1 MADHAPYFAALDYGT
16 GGAKCAIFDAG
27 GRCCAVA
34 REPWTYSHAPF
45 ELEGINRGYAFDP
58 QAFWAA
64 MSRCARAALSESGLA
79 PGAVK
84 GIATTAQRLG
94 AVFLDAQGREIY
106 AGPNMDGRGFA
117 GALEIMDKVDMQR
130 AIRISGH
137 WPPFIFS
144 LARLIWFRND
154 PAHARV
160 AHVLTLNDWL
170 SYRLSGALSSEPS
183 NACESLLLDVSRR
196 DWSREILDL
205 FEVDEHLLPPVV
217 EPGTQIG
224 KVSPEAA
231 EATGFAAG
239 TPVFAGGGDTQ
250 CALLGSDVV
259 QVGAAGAVLGT
270 TTPVMVVTQQPEF
283 DLTGKLWTG
292 CHVLPERWTFESNA
306 GDTGIAYE
314 WLVGIL
320 GLDGNDSLRRA
331 EELVATLPPEPQSA
345 LTFAGP
351 QLFDLVNFNPGRP
364 LAILYRYPLFTERP
378 TRATFLRA
386 FMENVACAIRGNL
399 EQLESARGTPASTLT
414 LSGGMTRSPGLRAS
428 FARILRTPLL
438 ISEEPNATALGA
450 AVLAASGLGTY
461 DSVATAAAA
470 MVRRHVLEPDTT
482 HSDAY
487 EERYARWRELDAT
500 LKGLSL

>member
-16 GGAKCAIFDAG
+16 GGAKCAIFDASG
-27 GRCCAVA
+27 NCRAVA
-34 REPWTYSHAPF
+34 REPWTYTHASF

-58 QAFWAA
+58 AAFWAA
-64 MSRCARAALSESGLA
+64 MARCAQTALRDSGLD
-79 PGAVK
+79 PSAVK

-94 AVFLDAQGREIY
+94 AVFLDAHGHEIY

-117 GALEIMDKVDMQR
+117 GALEIMEKVEMQR

-144 LARLIWFRND
+144 LARLIWFRKNPD
-154 PAHARV
+154 HPRV

-170 SYRLSGALSSEPS
+170 SYRLSGTLSSEPS
-183 NACESLLLDVSRR
+183 NACESLLLDVSQRN
-196 DWSREILDL
+196 WSKEIIEL
-205 FEVDEHLLPPVV
+205 FEVDERLLPPVV
-217 EPGTQIG
+217 EPGTQTG
-224 KVSPEAA
+224 AVSQSAAA
-231 EATGFAAG
+231 ETGFAAG

-259 QVGAAGAVLGT
+259 EVGAAAAVLGT
-270 TTPVMVVTQQPEF
+270 TTPVMVVTEQPEF

-292 CHVLPERWTFESNA
+292 CHVLPRRWTLESNA

-320 GLDGNDSLRRA
+320 GFDGGECLGQA

-351 QLFDLVNFNPGRP
+351 QLFDLVNFNPARP

-399 EQLESARGTPASTLT
+399 EQLDAARGTAASTLT
-414 LSGGMTRSPGLRAS
+414 LSGGMTRSPGLRAC

-438 ISEEPNATALGA
+438 ISDEPNATALGA
-450 AVLAASGLGTY
+450 AVLAAAGLGTY
-461 DSVATAAAA
+461 DSVASAAAA
-470 MVRRHVLEPDTT
+470 MVRRRTLEPDTT
-482 HSDAY
+482 HNDAY
-487 EERYARWRELDAT
+487 EERYARWRELDTT